1 MNWVIPLLNY
11 ILKPITIRKKMK
23 LIYLFLTF
31 SLLIYAQE
39 ETVKRKLRS
48 NSTLKELIIPYE
60 VESFN
65 QMFTEG
71 VLYGRLR
78 FNSFLFDWDTEVEN
92 KRKDHYTM
100 GIGGSIIYKSAYF
113 KGFGF
118 TVGGYTSQNPWHMD
132 DEDVKYYK
140 VGKGVLK
147 RYDVAT
153 KGEYGISSLAQA
165 YLEYKSE
172 GLSLKIGRQIFESR
186 MTKSNDIKMIPN
198 TFEGVTLHSKVI
210 PKHNLKVAYLDKQ
223 KLRDHTDFHHI
234 FAYDDGEGEYDKW
247 RENDD
252 TAMHRGITLS
262 KLEAL
267 GIEDRVLLFELD
279 SSEKKD
285 FTYLLNY
292 TLVPE
297 LFSSVTADMSYTYF
311 MQEFKISPALRYMHQ
326 FDHGAGSIG
335 GANLKTNNI
344 AYSNP
349 DSVEADLYG
358 VRVDVSKDNWRIR
371 TGISKVADK
380 ADIISPWRAF
390 ATDGFGYSLLQYNW
404 YSNTTSYLIQGDYD
418 FHKYDLHAQIRF
430 AIQDFDDDKPG
441 VQADSNVLQFD
452 FIKQFKSIPNL
463 YGKLRM
469 VRVKGDDNTI
479 AQDGTQKLN
488 PSYTDIR
495 FELNYLF

>member
-1 MNWVIPLLNY
+1 
-11 ILKPITIRKKMK
+11 MK
-23 LIYLFLTF
+23 LITIFLTL
-31 SLLIYAQE
+31 SLFIFAQE
-39 ETVKRKLRS
+39 DTVKRELKS
-48 NSTLKELIIPYE
+48 NSTLKDVIKPNE
-60 VESFN
+60 VETLSE
-65 QMFTEG
+65 MLTEG
-71 VLYGRLR
+71 VFYGRLR

-92 KRKDHYTM
+92 KRKDHYTI
-100 GIGGSIIYKSAYF
+100 GVGGSLIYKSAYLN
-113 KGFGF
+113 GLGF

-140 VGKGVLK
+140 VGKGVLS

-165 YLEYKSE
+165 YLEYKGE
-172 GLSLKIGRQIFESR
+172 AFSLKIGRQVFESY

-198 TFEGVTLHSKVI
+198 TFEGVTLHSTII
-210 PKHNLKVAYLDKQ
+210 PKHNLKAAYLTKQ
-223 KLRDHTDFHHI
+223 KLRDHTEFHHI
-234 FAYDDGEGEYDKW
+234 FAYDDGEGEYDMW

-262 KLEAL
+262 KLETL

-279 SSEKKD
+279 NGKKED
-285 FTYLLNY
+285 FTYLFNY

-297 LFSSVTADMSYTYF
+297 LFSSMTIDLGYKYEVN
-311 MQEFKISPALRYMHQ
+311 EFKISPALRYMHQ
-326 FDHGAGSIG
+326 FDHGAGEIG
-335 GANLKTNNI
+335 GANLKMNTI
-344 AYSNP
+344 SYSDP

-358 VRVDVSKDNWRIR
+358 VRVDASKDNWRIR
-371 TGISKVADK
+371 TGVSRVADK

-390 ATDGFGYSLLQYNW
+390 PTGGFGYSLLQYNW
-404 YSNTTSYLIQGDYD
+404 YANTTSYLLEGKYD
-418 FHKYDLHAQIRF
+418 FKAYNLQMLMRY

-452 FIKQFKSIPNL
+452 FIKQFESIPNF
-463 YGKLRM
+463 YVKLRM

-479 AQDGTQKLN
+479 AMDGIKKLD
-488 PSYTDIR
+488 PSYKDFR